1 MVSSVHSLIRQAT
14 RERLAAAWTISEQA
28 KQRHLAMAERYAH
41 EAEKLL
47 AAPPSSKMDSGC
59 SFHQTGAVLRSSA
72 NSVTGIPFSRMSGS
86 VKS

>member
-47 AAPPSSKMDSGC
+47 AAPPSSKMD
-59 SFHQTGAVLRSSA
+59 
-72 NSVTGIPFSRMSGS
+72 
-86 VKS
+86 